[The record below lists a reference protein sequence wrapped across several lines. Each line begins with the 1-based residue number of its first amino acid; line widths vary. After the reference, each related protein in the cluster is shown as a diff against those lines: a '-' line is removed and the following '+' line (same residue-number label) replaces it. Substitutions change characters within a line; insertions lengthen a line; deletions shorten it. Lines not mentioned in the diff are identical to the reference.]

1 MTVSFY
7 LTQIFGQF
15 RRASWRSGKLPMLIP
30 TTNGLQVLTDSCLI
44 SNDPIY
50 VLFHA
55 PSTLAKEI

>member
-1 MTVSFY
+1 MTVSF

-15 RRASWRSGKLPMLIP
+15 CRASSRSGERPMLIP
-30 TTNGLQVLTDSCLI
+30 TTNRLQVLTDSCLI

-55 PSTLAKEI
+55 PATLAKEI